1 MAGTTI
7 KVKLDNVPG
16 QPKSGGLGKKGLL
29 LLALVGGGFYLYKTG
44 KLDSFLSDSDSKDKK
59 S

>member
-44 KLDSFLSDSDSKDKK
+44 KLDSFLSEDSKNKK